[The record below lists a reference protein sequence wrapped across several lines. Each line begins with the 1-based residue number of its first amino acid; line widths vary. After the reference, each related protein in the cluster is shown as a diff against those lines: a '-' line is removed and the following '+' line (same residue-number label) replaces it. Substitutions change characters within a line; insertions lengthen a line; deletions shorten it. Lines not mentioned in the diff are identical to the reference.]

1 MSHTDYLQ
9 AQVLTASPHRLH
21 LMVVD
26 GAIRHAL
33 RAEQALSSGDYET
46 AHVSLNKSR
55 DFVTE
60 LLAGLDGR
68 QAPDLIARLK
78 SLFLFVHRRLVD
90 ADRLRNPACVRD
102 ALGILEKHRDT
113 WVEAGRLQP
122 AVAAEVTDGGRSW
135 TT

>member
-1 MSHTDYLQ
+1 MTTSDYRET
-9 AQVLTASPHRLH
+9 QVLTAPPWRLH

-33 RAEQALSSGDYET
+33 LAEQALSTGDFEA
-46 AHVSLNKSR
+46 AHAALNRSR

-60 LLAGLDGR
+60 LLAGLDAR
-68 QAPDLIARLK
+68 QAPEIVDRLK

-90 ADRLRNPACVRD
+90 ADRRRDAQSVRD
-102 ALGILEKHRDT
+102 AVHVLELHRET
-113 WVEAGRLQP
+113 WLEVGRLRP
-122 AVAAEVTDGGRSW
+122 STPAEVTDHGRSW